1 MTSPEQDACD
11 LFDEQEALALFDPKR
26 PTLDVADFAG
36 RLRTLALAHPAVADD
51 LLDLADSLDPCPCES
66 CRLFGGPHVVRDWF
80 TTPDEEMP

>member
-1 MTSPEQDACD
+1 MTSPDQDRCD
-11 LFDEQEALALFDPKR
+11 LFDSFPVYA
-26 PTLDVADFAG
+26 LDVADFAG